1 MPDERRSMER
11 VAWYALGLLE
21 GEEKAEVEQLLERSA
36 EARALLS
43 MAREQAELLPETD
56 LESALNDVHPRLLV
70 EYAEDPDSLDFETRR
85 WVEQTLSSSATS
97 REALAALREVRQS
110 LDAGDAPAP
119 IADSIW
125 RRAWSALSD
134 SLLAPLP
141 ALAYLVVAGVLVG
154 WVVTHAPEGV
164 ERAPLMV
171 TQTRDVVGQSALRDD
186 AAAPGLAPLE
196 LRAPTLLRLR
206 TGLRPG
212 DLTGE
217 GLSFDLELARGGTLL
232 WSERRD
238 IADFDVVDGSLAIQV
253 LLDPATLEAGVAHEL
268 RLVARW
274 PGNVLDGAALFR
286 RSLVPK
292 R

>member
-1 MPDERRSMER
+1 MER

-21 GEEKAEVEQLLERSA
+21 GEEKAEVEQLLERSS

-56 LESALNDVHPRLLV
+56 LESALNEVHPRLLV
-70 EYAEDPDSLDFETRR
+70 EYAEDPDSLDFDTRR
-85 WVEQTLSSSATS
+85 WVEQALASSTAS
-97 REALAALREVRQS
+97 REALAALGEVQKS
-110 LDAGDAPAP
+110 LDAREAPAP

-125 RRAWSALSD
+125 HRAWGALSD

-141 ALAYLVVAGVLVG
+141 ALAYLIVAGALVG
-154 WVVTHAPEGV
+154 WFVTRAPDGV
-164 ERAPLMV
+164 GRAPLMV
-171 TQTRDVVGQSALRDD
+171 TQAQEVAGESGLRDD
-186 AAAPGLAPLE
+186 AAAPELAPLV
-196 LRAPTLLRLR
+196 LRAPTLLRLK

-212 DLTGE
+212 DLMDE
-217 GLSFDLELARGGTLL
+217 GLSFDLELARGRTVI
-232 WSERRD
+232 WSERRS
-238 IADFDVVDGSLAIQV
+238 IVDFDVEDGFLAIHV

-268 RLVARW
+268 RLVARS

-286 RSLVPK
+286 RSLVAE